1 MTDTTPC
8 MGGWCAKRDQCPHFH
23 ADRRNAP
30 AERLCPPKLDG
41 AMLAFAVI
49 VPVRSLA
56 LERAAA

>member
-1 MTDTTPC
+1 MSDTIPC
-8 MGGWCAKRDQCPHFH
+8 MGGWCARRDHCPHFH
-23 ADRRNAP
+23 ATDKREP

-41 AMLAFAVI
+41 AMLAFAEL